1 MAGSSNFTLNIKA
14 LFDASSVKA
23 GVNEIQNSL
32 KSLKLPDKL
41 ATDLNS
47 SFANVNKALDDFTS
61 KVEKGVKN
69 KGDAN
74 GITKSFEN
82 VTKELTKL
90 DNLMIKVKSQLGEGV
105 DLT

>member
-1 MAGSSNFTLNIKA
+1 MAGSSSYTLNIKA

-61 KVEKGVKN
+61 KVEKGVKT